1 MRDDIL
7 ESNEPEH
14 GLLGHPLSKAVGNAV
29 ELNQSLLLLN
39 FCRLVPLKR
48 CTSVGTYVAYRV
60 PVPYLTILVKEDIEK
75 KDKQTSENIY
85 KRRPKKLSWLRNLDA
100 GS

>member
-75 KDKQTSENIY
+75 KD
-85 KRRPKKLSWLRNLDA
+85 
-100 GS
+100 